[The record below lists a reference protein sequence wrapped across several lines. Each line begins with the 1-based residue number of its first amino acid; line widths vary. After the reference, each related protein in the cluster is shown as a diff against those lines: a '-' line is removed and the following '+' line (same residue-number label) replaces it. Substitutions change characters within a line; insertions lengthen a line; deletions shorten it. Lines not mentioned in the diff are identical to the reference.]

1 MQKNTIIHSNK
12 DVSLKP
18 APINP
23 DWILEGAPVARNAVL
38 SHSEDTTACTI
49 MWDCTAGK
57 FDWIY
62 DIDETVHILEGSV
75 IVSSE
80 NTPPKR
86 LEAGD
91 VAFFPVGTKAH
102 WHVETYVR
110 KVAFCR
116 HVILP
121 RPAQLA
127 IHALRRAKRM
137 LRRPAAATGSLME
150 A

>member
-1 MQKNTIIHSNK
+1 MLRNTIVHS
-12 DVSLKP
+12 DQDTQLKTS
-18 APINP
+18 PINP
-23 DWILEGAPVARNAVL
+23 AWILEGRPVARNALL
-38 SHSEDTTACTI
+38 STSEDTTACTI
-49 MWDCTAGK
+49 LWDCTAGK
-57 FDWIY
+57 FNWHY
-62 DIDETVHILEGSV
+62 DFDETVHIVDGSV

-86 LEAGD
+86 LVAGD

-116 HVILP
+116 RVLP
-121 RPAQLA
+121 RQAVPF
-127 IHALRRAKRM
+127 IRVLRRLKVLLSAHRT
-137 LRRPAAATGSLME
+137 AAPSLME

>member
-1 MQKNTIIHSNK
+1 MRKNTIIHSSK
-12 DVSLKP
+12 DVRLKP

-23 DWILEGAPVARNAVL
+23 AWILEGKPQARNAIL
-38 SHSEDTTACTI
+38 SRSDDKAACTI

-57 FDWIY
+57 FNWHY
-62 DIDETVHILEGSV
+62 DIDETVHVLEGSV

-80 NTPPKR
+80 NTAPKR

-91 VAFFPVGTKAH
+91 VAFFPAGTTAH

-116 HVILP
+116 RLLP
-121 RPAQLA
+121 APAQRV
-127 IHALRRAKRM
+127 IGTLRWVKGQ
-137 LRRPAAATGSLME
+137 LRRPAQATGSLME